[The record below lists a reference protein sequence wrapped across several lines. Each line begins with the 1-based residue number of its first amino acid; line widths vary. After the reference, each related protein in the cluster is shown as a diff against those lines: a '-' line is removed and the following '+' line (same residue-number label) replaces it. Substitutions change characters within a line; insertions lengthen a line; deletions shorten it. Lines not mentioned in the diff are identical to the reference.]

1 MATSSQ
7 RKASANHRK
16 RITSRGLVRV
26 EVQASPTDIRLLREI
41 ARGLRQETKAAS
53 ELRRKLQRAV
63 GEEAA
68 QDGFGIF
75 GSDLPD
81 EVFAGVFEQRR
92 DENWRDIDL

>member
-16 RITSRGLVRV
+16 RVAARGLVRI
-26 EVQASPTDIRLLREI
+26 EVQASPADIRLLREI
-41 ARGLRQETKAAS
+41 ARGLRSDGQAAG

-63 GEEAA
+63 GEKVAHN
-68 QDGFGIF
+68 GFGIF

-92 DENWRDIDL
+92 DANWRDLDL